1 MAEIPG
7 ARRSLWRATYAP
19 VRIPAEDG
27 EPAPVIAKGVQKR
40 AFVAALR
47 PTQHEVDVLRK
58 TSRAT
63 PPEVEVALDVF
74 ESVAREAS
82 AAGAKRST
90 ASAAMATVAALV
102 MVARGLVKMRV
113 DANAALR
120 AAHIR
125 IWDAYRRGLATLSA
139 PASSTA
145 GTGWQPVMDRARS
158 LPHVES
164 ILGRSTIE
172 AARAATAREEVSPG
186 ERRTREVV
194 AVLAPSAAVAADV
207 RDEGHVNLAVLLD
220 WAEPRGVEAAS
231 VRATRDFLALVKV
244 RPQDLT
250 VKTFGTLADEYG
262 ADQLELVDAFSDAVT
277 PEPVGFLHLERL
289 SFVPASIERGELLY
303 SVPLAPGEE
312 VNIAHKEWSQTSE
325 EFSKIV
331 TDSLEDFSEEGVT
344 EKSEITQATTSER
357 TRDTNISTGVSISGG
372 YGSVSIAASAN
383 YDVATSSTQTE
394 EYSRNHSIALT
405 RKASSRTKKEH
416 KVSFKVASAAGTEDQ
431 TVRKLKNPFT
441 DRATRIDYYRLLRKW
456 RVNLFRYGV
465 RMTYDLAIPEPGS
478 DVLSRIREVQEL
490 QSTLEQGFDSPSATV
505 AWARFDLRPVDVT
518 RSNYLLLAAQYNASV
533 EPPPPDADWIDRA
546 ETKTWTK
553 DESKHAQYHLLE
565 IDVPADYLVY
575 SVHVDSSYW
584 WWKNED
590 YSFNVQDAADFVGK
604 SGSLA
609 LIYQT
614 KFLSAAYVELRA
626 ALRLRPEAFDR
637 WRMKAWTAIRDA
649 AQARYYEVRQLLKE
663 RLERLTADLGAQDA
677 LSLRKVERDE
687 IMKGVLRWLLGPSF
701 QFNPLGVGPEL
712 YGQSG
717 SVVSDPVWTRVSAFG
732 EMIKFLHQ
740 AVEWENVLFFLYP
753 YFWSHRSRW
762 DFKKYLDHPDP
773 FHRAFLK
780 AGSARVVLT
789 VRPGFERAFA
799 EFVENGGTGEL
810 PNEHPYVRIAE
821 EMEAYARTNYPGI
834 PAANPDEA
842 DTREQGVLIG
852 TWFEYTPTSA
862 LDIAFDEATP
872 NA

>member
-19 VRIPAEDG
+19 VRVPTEEG
-27 EPAPVIAKGVQKR
+27 TPVVAKGVQKR

-47 PTQHEVDVLRK
+47 PMDRDVDLLRK
-58 TSRAT
+58 TLQPT
-63 PPEVEVALDVF
+63 PADAKAALDLF
-74 ESVAREAS
+74 ESVAREVS
-82 AAGAKRST
+82 AAGAKQST
-90 ASAAMATVAALV
+90 ARAAAVGVPALV
-102 MVARGLVKMRV
+102 DVARRLVRIR
-113 DANAALR
+113 AETIAALR
-120 AAHIR
+120 AAHQR
-125 IWDAYRRGLATLSA
+125 IWDAYRGRIGLSA
-139 PASSTA
+139 TA
-145 GTGWQPVMDRARS
+145 VATPTGPGWQPVMDRARS

-164 ILGRSTIE
+164 IIARSSSE
-172 AARAATAREEVSPG
+172 PPGASGAREEVAPG

-194 AVLAPSAAVAADV
+194 AVLASSAIATATSH
-207 RDEGHVNLAVLLD
+207 DESHVTLAVLLD
-220 WAEPRGVEAAS
+220 WADANAVEVGA
-231 VRATRDFLALVKV
+231 VRATRDFLSSLKV
-244 RPQDLT
+244 RAQDVT
-250 VKTFGTLADEYG
+250 VKTFGTLGDEYIG
-262 ADQLELVDAFSDAVT
+262 DQEELVDAFSDAVT

-289 SFVPASIERGELLY
+289 SFIPAAIERGELLY
-303 SVPLAPGEE
+303 CVPLAPGEE

-344 EKSEITQATTSER
+344 EKSEITQAASSER
-357 TRDTNISTGVSISGG
+357 TRDTNISTGVSVSGG
-372 YGSVSIAASAN
+372 YGPVSIAASAN

-405 RKASSRTKKEH
+405 RKASSRTKREH

-431 TVRKLKNPFT
+431 TIRKIKNPFT
-441 DRATRIDYYRLLRKW
+441 DRATRVDYYRLLRKW

-465 RMTYDLAIPEPGS
+465 RMTYDLTIPEPGS

-490 QSTLEQGFDSPSATV
+490 RSILEQGFDSPSATV
-505 AWARFDLRPVDVT
+505 AWARFDLRPVDIT
-518 RSNYLLLAAQYNASV
+518 RANYLLLAAQYNASV

-553 DESKHAQYHLLE
+553 DDAKHAQFHLLE
-565 IDVPADYLVY
+565 VDVADDYLVH

-584 WWKNED
+584 FWTGES
-590 YSFNVQDAADFVGK
+590 YSFHVQEVADFIGK

-609 LIYQT
+609 LVYQT
-614 KFLSAAYVELRA
+614 KFLSAAYVELRV
-626 ALRLRPEAFDR
+626 ALRLRPEALDR

-649 AQARYYEVRQLLKE
+649 AQARYYEARQLLKE

-677 LSLRKVERDE
+677 LSLRKFERDE

-717 SVVSDPVWTRVSAFG
+717 SVVSDTVWTRVSAFG

-740 AVEWENVLFFLYP
+740 AIEWENVLYFLYP

-789 VRPGFERAFA
+789 VRPGFELAFA
-799 EFVENGGTGEL
+799 QFVENGGTGEL

-821 EMEAYARTNYPGI
+821 EIEAYARTNYPGI
-834 PAANPDEA
+834 PPANPDEA
-842 DTREQGVLIG
+842 DAREQGILIG

-862 LDIAFDEATP
+862 LDIAFDAATP
-872 NA
+872 DA